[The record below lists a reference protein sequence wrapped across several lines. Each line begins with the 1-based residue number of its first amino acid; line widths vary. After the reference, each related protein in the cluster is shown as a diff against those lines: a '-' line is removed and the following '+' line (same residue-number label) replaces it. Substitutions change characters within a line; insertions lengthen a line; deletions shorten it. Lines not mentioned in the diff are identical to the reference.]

1 MYIYGADTIAL
12 KHLTP
17 ETSTKK
23 NMNKRKNN
31 LNETEWASAISC
43 GSWW

>member
-1 MYIYGADTIAL
+1 MKTCTYYIYIYGADTIAL

-31 LNETEWASAISC
+31 FNETE
-43 GSWW
+43 